1 MRRPPGPRNARS
13 TDDTKPNE
21 TRAPPDGVA
30 AAANTADP
38 IVPGLVDQAI
48 AVAPVVSTLTT
59 ARSPS
64 QSTPATVPR
73 VARPSAN
80 RTVTSVPRRLW
91 ALVRT
96 APSAMTTPEPRVR
109 GAMPAA
115 GGGADADDGRC
126 GGGRD
131 ACDRLLELC
140 EQGHGAVILAG
151 VRAPAGPVPL
161 VT

>member
-1 MRRPPGPRNARS
+1 MCSSEPEIRRPPGPRNARS
-13 TDDTKPNE
+13 TDDTNPNE

-38 IVPGLVDQAI
+38 IVAPPADQAI
-48 AVAPVVSTLTT
+48 GVVPAVSTDTT

-80 RTVTSVPRRLW
+80 RTVTSPPRRLW

-96 APSAMTTPEPRVR
+96 ATVGDDDA
-109 GAMPAA
+109 GAA
-115 GGGADADDGRC
+115 GAGPDADDGRG

-131 ACDRLLELC
+131 GGDGLLELG
-140 EQGHGAVILAG
+140 EHGHGTRFLAG
-151 VRAPAGPVPL
+151 VAPRRRSNL
-161 VT
+161 

>member
-1 MRRPPGPRNARS
+1 MCSSEPEIRRPPGPRNARS
-13 TDDTKPNE
+13 TDDTNPNE

-38 IVPGLVDQAI
+38 IVAPPDDQAI
-48 AVAPVVSTLTT
+48 GVVPAVSTDTT

-80 RTVTSVPRRLW
+80 RTVTSPPRRLW

-109 GAMPAA
+109 DPIPTTDGAAA
-115 GGGADADDGRC
+115 VATAATASWSSVSTDMGC
-126 GGGRD
+126 GSSLVSD
-131 ACDRLLELC
+131 
-140 EQGHGAVILAG
+140 AG
-151 VRAPAGPVPL
+151 VGVSNL
-161 VT
+161 